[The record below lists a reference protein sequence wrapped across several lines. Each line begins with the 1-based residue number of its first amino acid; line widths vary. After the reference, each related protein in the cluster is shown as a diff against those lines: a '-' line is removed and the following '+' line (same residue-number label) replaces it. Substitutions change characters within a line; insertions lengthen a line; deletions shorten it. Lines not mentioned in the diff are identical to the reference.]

1 MLGVL
6 HPFTGNEPF
15 SPPSFQFLAMS
26 TSRGSVKSEGEFL
39 LDEDGWKSEAEA
51 IIRDVGE
58 FVKVIH
64 VSDALEVRKRTSNLL
79 IIISVHAKVKVLK
92 VIPLQSSASRIYL
105 NVTTIESKDF
115 TVALT
120 GEGFRVVAE
129 GKHDSVDEENHLS
142 ASTSE
147 STVFETPYSL
157 LGSISPGFRFVNVK
171 EQPGEI
177 LDLNTK

>member
-1 MLGVL
+1 M
-6 HPFTGNEPF
+6 
-15 SPPSFQFLAMS
+15 
-26 TSRGSVKSEGEFL
+26 
-39 LDEDGWKSEAEA
+39 
-51 IIRDVGE
+51 
-58 FVKVIH
+58 
-64 VSDALEVRKRTSNLL
+64 
-79 IIISVHAKVKVLK
+79 KVLK

-105 NVTTIESKDF
+105 NVTTIESKNF

-171 EQPGEI
+171 EQTGEI
-177 LDLNTK
+177 LGLNKKYFFITEMRSGEDSHLSWKKCSRASRRRKRLSKVD

>member
-1 MLGVL
+1 M
-6 HPFTGNEPF
+6 
-15 SPPSFQFLAMS
+15 
-26 TSRGSVKSEGEFL
+26 
-39 LDEDGWKSEAEA
+39 
-51 IIRDVGE
+51 
-58 FVKVIH
+58 
-64 VSDALEVRKRTSNLL
+64 
-79 IIISVHAKVKVLK
+79 KVKVLK

>member
-1 MLGVL
+1 
-6 HPFTGNEPF
+6 
-15 SPPSFQFLAMS
+15 MS

-39 LDEDGWKSEAEA
+39 LDEDGWRSEAEA

-64 VSDALEVRKRTSNLL
+64 VSDALEVRKRTTYCIGSYE
-79 IIISVHAKVKVLK
+79 
-92 VIPLQSSASRIYL
+92 VILLQSSASRIYL

>member
-1 MLGVL
+1 
-6 HPFTGNEPF
+6 
-15 SPPSFQFLAMS
+15 MS
-26 TSRGSVKSEGEFL
+26 TSRGSVESEGEFL

-64 VSDALEVRKRTSNLL
+64 VSDALE
-79 IIISVHAKVKVLK
+79 
-92 VIPLQSSASRIYL
+92 SSASRIYL

-157 LGSISPGFRFVNVK
+157 LGSISPGFRDAFGRRLSFKLEEVFKSQQK
-171 EQPGEI
+171 EEEAQQS
-177 LDLNTK
+177 

>member
-1 MLGVL
+1 M
-6 HPFTGNEPF
+6 
-15 SPPSFQFLAMS
+15 
-26 TSRGSVKSEGEFL
+26 
-39 LDEDGWKSEAEA
+39 
-51 IIRDVGE
+51 
-58 FVKVIH
+58 
-64 VSDALEVRKRTSNLL
+64 
-79 IIISVHAKVKVLK
+79 KVKVLK
-92 VIPLQSSASRIYL
+92 VIPLQSSACRIYL

-129 GKHDSVDEENHLS
+129 GKHDNVDEENHLR

-147 STVFETPYSL
+147 SSVFETPYSL